1 MGGVVTTVAATSDV
15 AGAGGSASV
24 TLYVSTSGSGSV
36 CSETSPCGTIQAA
49 IDTATAGTYVGEYV
63 TIDVATGTYSET
75 DTVDSSSLAGLTIT
89 GAGAGST
96 EIDGDDAGSVLTVS
110 NGTVN
115 ISDLTITGGNAS
127 DHGGGI
133 ANAGTVNLFDTTLT
147 ENNGSNY
154 GGAIWNSGFL
164 TVIDSDLNNNT
175 ASYGGA
181 IYNSAF
187 VTISTSTLS
196 DNSAGQ
202 GGGGLYSISDATVSD
217 STVSGNTT
225 SANGG
230 GLFEANNSLSVTGST
245 LSGNTATDYGGGIES
260 DEATITV
267 DNSTVS
273 GNTVSTDDGGGI
285 DIEDLENSGSSTI
298 ENSTVVRNSAPSYY
312 GGGIQD
318 EQSPLTIGATI
329 VAGSTSGHD
338 CFIQAAM
345 VTDLGYNLDDDGTCH
360 FTGTGDLSDNSSAHL
375 DPSGLADNN
384 GPTETVALEAASSAI
399 GAVTDP
405 SLCPATDQRGAP
417 RTTPCAIG
425 AYDTNVSGPFS
436 AVVALGSQTFG
447 GSATVTSVAVSRCRR
462 QPRRSAELLHRR
474 RRGVHLAH
482 TDGGIPHGRRL
493 ELLGGDLVTGSPDL
507 LPRSP
512 KRLRGLPG
520 HHLHQSLHQRRQ
532 PVLRQRIGHYLH
544 GHRDHGKR

>member
-1 MGGVVTTVAATSDV
+1 MGAWFRDAERLGWEVAGRRGRGRAAGGRGRLKAGPSGRPRLSRTATRFVLVCCLVMSGVATTVAATPDV
-15 AGAGGSASV
+15 AGAGGSDSV
-24 TLYVSTSGSGSV
+24 TLYVTTSGSGSV

-49 IDTATAGTYVGEYV
+49 IDTATAGNYVGEYV
-63 TIDVATGTYSET
+63 TIDVATGTYNET

-96 EIDGDDAGSVLTVS
+96 GDRRRRRGIGSH
-110 NGTVN
+110 GQQRH
-115 ISDLTITGGNAS
+115 GQHQRP
-127 DHGGGI
+127 DHHRWQRLRSRWRDRQCRHRH
-133 ANAGTVNLFDTTLT
+133 LFDTTLT

-154 GGAIWNSGFL
+154 GGAIWNSGSL

-230 GLFEANNSLSVTGST
+230 GLFEANDSLSVTGST

-447 GSATVTSVAVSRCRR
+447 GSATVTSVAVSRCR
-462 QPRRSAELLHRR
+462 
-474 RRGVHLAH
+474 
-482 TDGGIPHGRRL
+482 
-493 ELLGGDLVTGSPDL
+493 
-507 LPRSP
+507 
-512 KRLRGLPG
+512 
-520 HHLHQSLHQRRQ
+520 
-532 PVLRQRIGHYLH
+532 
-544 GHRDHGKR
+544 